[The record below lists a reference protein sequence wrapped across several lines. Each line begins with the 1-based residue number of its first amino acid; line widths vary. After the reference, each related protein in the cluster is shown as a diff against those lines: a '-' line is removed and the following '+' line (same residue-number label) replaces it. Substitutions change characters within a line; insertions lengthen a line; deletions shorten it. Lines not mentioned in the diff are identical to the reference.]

1 MRNYII
7 LITEMLLCYV
17 FITILY
23 KKYKT
28 DGLLSYSVTATIIS
42 TILSKQEIDILN
54 TEVPLGMGITI
65 SLVIVA
71 NIITQNRGK
80 DEVNNLLLLVLV
92 TSLTSY
98 CFLSL
103 SGMINPSMIN
113 EYANKSYD
121 SIFQYNIRLYLA
133 NTISLLLS
141 IYLSSRIYY
150 SLKRIKNKIII
161 SNVFSILIVEFVDNI
176 IFIVISYLYIKEIP
190 QIILA
195 LVLRYMIKTAM
206 GLIGTIPIY
215 IIKKIK

>member
-215 IIKKIK
+215 IIKKIN